1 MHASTYPRRP
11 SEVDPP
17 APDSAIRRRPPLPV
31 GASHNSWAR
40 VKVAGSVTLGATG
53 SQLSSTMI
61 TARRFF
67 WRFAAP
73 VFGTTGPASPMPLWR
88 SGPLETGVLHEPVG
102 HGTRS
107 PLRQLQARS
116 VLLLDLHSDCLQ
128 GRARLARIV
137 AWLLGAAMIPAAPR
151 QAARS
156 FPQVAQCG
164 NTAKPRNVT
173 GPIKFAQPSVYYHT
187 ATHVS
192 ATFPERGDRARDGS
206 R

>member
-17 APDSAIRRRPPLPV
+17 APDSAIRRRLPLPV
-31 GASHNSWAR
+31 GASHSSWAR
-40 VKVAGSVTLGATG
+40 VKVARSVTLGATG

-73 VFGTTGPASPMPLWR
+73 VFGTTGPASPKPCGDQVRLKPAFFTSQSVTAPARR
-88 SGPLETGVLHEPVG
+88 SDSC
-102 HGTRS
+102 R
-107 PLRQLQARS
+107 
-116 VLLLDLHSDCLQ
+116 
-128 GRARLARIV
+128 RARYLFLICTAIACRRRARPARIV

-156 FPQVAQCG
+156 FPRWLSVATPLG
-164 NTAKPRNVT
+164 
-173 GPIKFAQPSVYYHT
+173 
-187 ATHVS
+187 
-192 ATFPERGDRARDGS
+192 RAM
-206 R
+206 